1 LSACCASRTSGW
13 LAIDLAGLLA
23 FPEVR
28 VLEAVLVVV
37 SVDGIA
43 LLRLVSFDAYVLP
56 DVPAVE
62 LPVPIVERVVPAGV
76 VPMLP
81 AGVPVVLALMLLPV
95 LLGLV
100 LP

>member
-1 LSACCASRTSGW
+1 MLD
-13 LAIDLAGLLA
+13 IDLAGLLA
-23 FPEVR
+23 LPEVR

-56 DVPAVE
+56 DVVMPAVE

-81 AGVPVVLALMLLPV
+81 AGVPVVLALMLLPAVLLPVALPV